1 MNEVKDIQF
10 GDESIPH
17 KVLGRFGD
25 WLALEAIYT
34 PSWMWVMQESTGN
47 TGVLEPYVA
56 FLHEDDTVAWAK
68 TLHDLSGKFTGQELA
83 EQVGRAWY
91 HFVRAM
97 GTKEHRAVN
106 MQGFVVYVSVQSVF
120 DFLLTGGVV

>member
-1 MNEVKDIQF
+1 MSEVTDIQF
-10 GDESIPH
+10 GDEPIPH

-47 TGVLEPYVA
+47 TGVLEPLIA

-68 TLHDLSGKFTGQELA
+68 TLGELSSEFKGQELN
-83 EQVGRAWY
+83 EEVGRAWY
-91 HFVRAM
+91 RQVAEM
-97 GTKEHRAVN
+97 GRKEHRAVN
-106 MQGFVVYVSVQSVF
+106 AQGFVVKVTPDLVF
-120 DFLLTGGVV
+120 HFLMKEVF